1 MSIKI
6 IKPREWKV
14 DTQYFWHYP
23 NLNVP
28 GAGCMYPC
36 DKDGVLNLKTE
47 SSQKSYAD
55 TIASSE
61 YGAPEI
67 ITSEHRYVE
76 PAEALCVC
84 GCKVYLEDPMDNECE
99 SCGRNYNMSGQEVI
113 PMSMCRDHDDY

>member
-6 IKPREWKV
+6 IKPREWKT
-14 DTQYFWHYP
+14 DTQYFWYYP
-23 NLNVP
+23 NKDIP
-28 GAGCMYPC
+28 YAGFHYPC
-36 DKDGVLNLKTE
+36 DKDGVLNLQSHTL
-47 SSQKSYAD
+47 QKSYAH
-55 TIASSE
+55 TIASSQF
-61 YGAPEI
+61 GAPEF